1 MLDLTLLEERQVF
14 GAKQLDILTKYG
26 RKCGITDFSILLT
39 GRGSGY
45 SDSYTNEGN
54 LTGEWWTKTPD
65 IDGNVYT
72 VHERG
77 YSSSDSGFMRQVGIR
92 PVFKYSS
99 LESSVFQ
106 IVENKNDIK
115 EITYGEYPQWIVD
128 EDFSKELE
136 ESFNKCNLKT
146 TGKSYTT
153 DSVYVWDDDNNYSS
167 FNPRNYVEYE
177 YNGDKYIRFVGDSNG
192 EGEHLSD
199 NRIIEIGV
207 PYWIKVEPIVWLV
220 DEKADIALSKYI
232 IVAGIQFDN
241 KEIYE
246 GNFEETFIK
255 QFMNTYLAKEIEC
268 SVVDKLIENKQ
279 QLDIDSIFDDAIN
292 KMNEINK
299 VEKPKILSLK

>member
-1 MLDLTLLEERQVF
+1 M
-14 GAKQLDILTKYG
+14 
-26 RKCGITDFSILLT
+26 
-39 GRGSGY
+39 
-45 SDSYTNEGN
+45 
-54 LTGEWWTKTPD
+54 TGEWWTKTPD
-65 IDGNVYT
+65 IDGNIYT

-77 YSSSDSGFMRQVGIR
+77 YSSSDSSFMRQVGIR

-153 DSVYVWDDDNNYSS
+153 DSEYIWNDGNTPFCARTYT
-167 FNPRNYVEYE
+167 EYE
-177 YNGDKYIRFVGDSNG
+177 YNGSKYIRFVGDYNCVG
-192 EGEHLSD
+192 TFLLDG
-199 NRIIEIGV
+199 RKIKMKK

-268 SVVDKLIENKQ
+268 NNKMFVENKE
-279 QLDIDSIFDDAIN
+279 LDINKLFEETIN

-299 VEKPKILSLK
+299 VEKPKTLSLK